1 MQPEHPATRL
11 PSHERRASILDAAAL
26 IFVRNGF
33 AGTTTRSLAEACGVA
48 EPVLYRHF
56 PGKEELFIAV
66 LEELLNRSIQY
77 LATANTKSDRI
88 EALQAGMEAILL
100 ADAAPECQAAREVIQ
115 HHRSSLEGA
124 IGPDGPGILARELGE
139 LVLRRL
145 TRD

>member
-1 MQPEHPATRL
+1 MPPEQPATRL

-26 IFVRNGF
+26 IFVRDGF

-56 PGKEELFIAV
+56 PGKDDLFISV
-66 LEELLNRSIQY
+66 LYELLSRSIQD
-77 LATANTKSDRI
+77 LESATSRTERI
-88 EALQAGMEAILL
+88 QAMQAGLEAILL
-100 ADAAPECQAAREVIQ
+100 ADATPKCQAAVEVVQ
-115 HHRSSLEGA
+115 RHRTSFEGA
-124 IGPDGPGILARELGE
+124 IGPDGPQILARELGD